1 MISQLKYNPINP
13 LPESGNITVQSP
25 SNIALVKYWGKKPIQ
40 IPTNPSISFTL
51 SKCHTKTTISFEKS
65 DVFSFEFKIEGE
77 ENIAFIPKI
86 DSFDVPQGL
95 AGNSAYIIKPRGA
108 ISCVKAAQSYGLWP
122 NDALM
127 CDQLIRRM
135 GVTKI
140 YYTDTQ
146 QVTSTTTQ

>member
-1 MISQLKYNPINP
+1 MCVKINKPILIMEHDAIFTKKFARYNNILEDTHYDIIGINNPI
-13 LPESGNITVQSP
+13 GNTRRAKQFHDILQT
-25 SNIALVKYWGKKPIQ
+25 
-40 IPTNPSISFTL
+40 TNAFSS
-51 SKCHTKTTISFEKS
+51 SKDI
-65 DVFSFEFKIEGE
+65 VP
-77 ENIAFIPKI
+77 IPKI
-86 DSFDVPQGL
+86 DTFDVPQGL

-135 GVTKI
+135 GVTKT

-146 QVTSTTTQ
+146 EVASTTTQ